1 MNTIAAAPQYP
12 YLLERNI
19 FTQQYLY
26 SSLAVQV
33 TSVTNNCSGSRNIR
47 NTQCS
52 GKYAFYSGV
61 CVIPQPGK
69 TSQTGEDAYF
79 ISQDGSTVGVADGV
93 GGWNQLGVD
102 PSLYSASLMENAK
115 EAVNLGIKIPVQ
127 ILSIAY
133 DNSSY
138 ITGSST
144 ACILTLNDSELQSA
158 NLGDSGFMVVRGNE
172 ILFRSK
178 EQQHSFNFPYQLGTG
193 STDKP
198 EHASIVNL
206 NVEEGDMVVL
216 GSDGLWDN
224 VFESEIVEIL
234 NNEEFSE
241 ELDPTR
247 AANLIA
253 TKAHECAVSATVDSP
268 FAVNAQKHDIPFS
281 GGKID
286 DITVLVCK
294 ITSPSQP
301 FLLEEPSVEDHP
313 SELAGS
319 LATSSEMVHM
329 RKRSRND

>member
-1 MNTIAAAPQYP
+1 M
-12 YLLERNI
+12 
-19 FTQQYLY
+19 
-26 SSLAVQV
+26 
-33 TSVTNNCSGSRNIR
+33 
-47 NTQCS
+47 
-52 GKYAFYSGV
+52 
-61 CVIPQPGK
+61 IPQPGK

-79 ISQDGSTVGVADGV
+79 ISQDGSAVGVADGV
-93 GGWNQLGVD
+93 GGWNSLGVD

-133 DNSSY
+133 DNSNY

-158 NLGDSGFMVVRGNE
+158 NLGDSGFMVLRGNE

-178 EQQHSFNFPYQLGTG
+178 EQQHSFNFPFQLGTG

-198 EHASIVNL
+198 EHASVVNL
-206 NVEEGDMVVL
+206 KVEDGDVVVL

-224 VFESEIVEIL
+224 VFENEIVEIL

-253 TKAHECAVSATVDSP
+253 TKAHENAVSSTIDSP
-268 FAVNAQKHDIPFS
+268 FAVNAQKHNISFN
-281 GGKID
+281 GGKMD

-294 ITSPSQP
+294 VMSTSHPYFP
-301 FLLEEPSVEDHP
+301 VEMEPVAEDHP
-313 SELAGS
+313 SDLAGS
-319 LATSSEMVHM
+319 LPTSSEMLHM